1 MMGISQA
8 QKDLFTYSID
18 LDKRVREDNPL
29 RAISEQID
37 FTFVRQEVGGCYG
50 YNGNVS
56 VDPAVIM
63 KLMFLLFYD
72 DVASERELMAI
83 LAERLDYLWFV
94 GYGLDDPVPNHSV
107 LSKARARWGVE
118 VFERLFVRVVQQ
130 CVQAGLVDGKKLHVD
145 GSLVDAN
152 ASNNS
157 VVKGSPEWIAALKRA
172 YQATEQKREETPYYE
187 AENKRLMNTTD
198 PDASVVRKGALGPR
212 ARYKNHRVVDDA
224 QGVITALETT
234 SGDVAENSRLQELVE
249 QHEYNTGS
257 AAQTIVADR
266 QYGTAENYRACQE
279 RGWRTHMGDMLEP
292 QKDKGRR
299 EGIFSEKD
307 FTYDATADTYQCP
320 AGQMLIRR
328 KHKTQREAWEY
339 AASCATCRSCGMRA
353 QCTRSSVARTIK
365 RHEGHELIQQ
375 GRAQAQSEAA
385 RQDQRRRKWL
395 MEGSFADAANNHGFK
410 RARWRRLGRQK
421 IQDYMIA
428 AVQNIRILI
437 SSSDNR
443 FRATVVAVKAAVNN
457 VRIRILALIS
467 PVRSFLT
474 LNILF
479 ERT

>member
-1 MMGISQA
+1 MMGICQA

-18 LDKRVREDNPL
+18 LDKRVRADHPL
-29 RAISEQID
+29 RTITERID

-83 LAERLDYLWFV
+83 LAERLDYLWFI
-94 GYGLDDPVPNHSV
+94 GYGLDDRIPDHSV
-107 LSKARARWGVE
+107 LSKARARWGVD
-118 VFERLFVRVVQQ
+118 VFERLFVRMVRQ

-157 VVKGSPEWIAALKRA
+157 VVKGPPELIAALKRA
-172 YQATEQKREETPYYE
+172 YQATEEKLEGTPYYKAQNE
-187 AENKRLMNTTD
+187 RLISTTD
-198 PDASVVRKGALGPR
+198 PDAAVVRKGSLGPR

-224 QGVITALETT
+224 RGVITAVETT
-234 SGDVAENSRLQELVE
+234 SGVVAENSRLQKLAA
-249 QHEYNTGS
+249 QHEHNTGC
-257 AAQTIVADR
+257 AIQTIVADR

-279 RGWRTHMGDMLEP
+279 HRWRTHMGDMLEP

-299 EGIFSEKD
+299 QGIFSEDD
-307 FTYDATADTYQCP
+307 FVYEAATDTYLCP
-320 AGQMLIRR
+320 AGQRLIRR
-328 KHKTQREAWEY
+328 KHKTHREAWEY
-339 AASCATCRSCGMRA
+339 AASCATCRVCGMRT
-353 QCTRSSVARTIK
+353 QCTRSRVARTIK

-410 RARWRRLGRQK
+410 RARWRRLWRQR

-437 SSSDNR
+437 RSRDDRSR
-443 FRATVVAVKAAVNN
+443 VAKAAIQAVITH
-457 VRIRILALIS
+457 VQVSLSVLIS
-467 PVRSFLT
+467 PLQPFFKLT
-474 LNILF
+474 LLF
-479 ERT
+479 QRA

>member
-1 MMGISQA
+1 MMGVKQP
-8 QKDLFTYSID
+8 QKELFSYQVD
-18 LDKRVREDNPL
+18 LDRRVRQDHPL
-29 RAISEQID
+29 RKIRQAID
-37 FTFVRQEVGGCYG
+37 FSFVRQEVDGCYG
-50 YNGNVS
+50 YNGHVS

-63 KLMFLLFYD
+63 KMMFLLFYD

-83 LAERLDYLWFV
+83 LSERLDYLWFL
-94 GYGLDDPVPNHSV
+94 GYGLDDQVPNHSV
-107 LSKARARWGVE
+107 LSKARARWGVD

-130 CVQAGLVDGKKLHVD
+130 CVQMGLVDGKKLHVD

-172 YQATEQKREETPYYE
+172 YHVTEEKLEGTPYYE
-187 AENKRLMNTTD
+187 AQNGRLMSTTD
-198 PDASVVRKGALGPR
+198 PDTAVVRKGALGPR
-212 ARYKNHRVVDDA
+212 SRYKNHRVVDNV
-224 QGVITALETT
+224 QGVITAVETT
-234 SGDVAENSRLQELVE
+234 SGNVAENSRLQDLVV
-249 QHEYNTGS
+249 QHEHNTGCK
-257 AAQTIVADR
+257 AETIVADR

-307 FTYDATADTYQCP
+307 FTYEATTDTYRCP
-320 AGQMLIRR
+320 AGQTLIRR
-328 KHKTQREAWEY
+328 KHKTHREAWEY
-339 AASCATCRSCGMRA
+339 AASCATCRECGLRS

-410 RARWRRLGRQK
+410 RARWRRLWRQR

-428 AVQNIRILI
+428 VVQNIRIMIRSLDDR
-437 SSSDNR
+437 S
-443 FRATVVAVKAAVNN
+443 RAAAAVAQAM
-457 VRIRILALIS
+457 VIRAQISISTFILPFKFFIK
-467 PVRSFLT
+467 PT
-474 LNILF
+474 LMF
-479 ERT
+479 QRT